1 MAAGFSSHSI
11 LAVTSPPKPGPT
23 RAYLRLYAT
32 RVPKLVPNG
41 PSRSIFTP
49 VLFPVYANTASIP
62 PGPPLDPVFAE
73 AIAYDDG
80 FAKIVHARQPQTS
93 DVIAENDTPGLP
105 PATELGVQIA
115 WDDEDLLI
123 SQNRTV
129 GLEADGST
137 PPDAPRAVSGYR
149 IDVREFVEPPGA
161 ADAWT
166 SLCRIRGVGVGFN
179 GTTLPTFET
188 ELKVEVTPTKATTQ
202 FWLPPYY
209 VNWRGGSVVVQ
220 SPDQQVVSGRP
231 AEATT
236 PFSALDADSVPLRY
250 GHTYELRVRLSDPTG
265 GGPEAGESPSNP
277 APSPIQKLLVRRF
290 VPPGAPEVGRPD
302 RDTTLQCANQ
312 ASLDRLASR
321 RAGRDSQCHRKARYH
336 GARGRGRQL
345 DGGGRAP

>member
-1 MAAGFSSHSI
+1 M
-11 LAVTSPPKPGPT
+11 
-23 RAYLRLYAT
+23 
-32 RVPKLVPNG
+32 
-41 PSRSIFTP
+41 
-49 VLFPVYANTASIP
+49 LFPVYANTASIP

-179 GTTLPTFET
+179 GTTFPTFET

-277 APSPIQKLLVRRF
+277 APSPISEVVGPAFRPAR
-290 VPPGAPEVGRPD
+290 PPEVGRPD